1 MQTLFEETIALSA
14 KCRVACF
21 TVALLSASPLLA
33 QFNFHTITM
42 PPPNNGISTKLT
54 GTAAAKSSGIF
65 TLSGVSHAMRYDF
78 ATNSFELNLDE
89 PGIHAVNLTNAA
101 ALGADGIHYAG
112 WEEFQSNYILALG
125 THNHCAM
132 WTEGVGKQ
140 IMHPSDYGDSW
151 CVAVDNGNAVGTA
164 YLRYNQSICV
174 KNACTNLVR
183 TYMTAILNGAPIV
196 TNPNFC
202 YTPFNFGT
210 GGDCFS
216 RARGI
221 SGDSVV
227 GDYNFAPS
235 DPSNPATFMTSFGN
249 ALDSSPQANPF
260 PQALLW
266 HPSRQSVIQLNPA
279 GFVSSIALATNGI
292 QQGGWATDTTGN
304 MHAILWSGSAESA
317 LDLSPPGYTDTRIT
331 GFSGAFQVGD
341 GWVGGAPNA
350 PGAVHH
356 GLVWQGS
363 PAGVID
369 LNQYLPAGYTHLTIT
384 GADAD
389 GNISGYMTPDFNGAP
404 IATGSE
410 VGVLFTPT
418 PSISPASL
426 TLSPSTV
433 LPGDTVN
440 GTVSLGAPATEPGVF
455 VTFTSSNT
463 ALFPAPAPTLIPTG
477 QTTASFAITVST
489 TAFQPDEG
497 AVTLT
502 ARTGLFGR
510 SASITV
516 TPQTASDPIASLTV
530 TPARVQPGND
540 ATVQVTLASPAP
552 PPGVIVNFSS
562 SNPNVLAA
570 PPAITIPTGQA
581 SAAVNAHANANA
593 PSEPV
598 TLVLSAAT
606 GTTTQ
611 QATVIVAQIPKP
623 TAVSLG
629 GPQNVLSSAPGGTSG
644 LGFVSLSAVPL
655 DPITVTFVNRNPAL
669 SLPATLTQSA
679 GSFFVN
685 FTYSALPVPVDTP
698 GTVTATANGVS
709 ATSTIT
715 ITATPSPFIRSLAIP
730 LVSPTQTWS
739 SGETLTG
746 TVTLSG
752 PAYLGGMTATLA
764 ADNAGAVTMPGSL
777 TVPAGASTAS
787 FAVKANQVGAPTP
800 VTISAALP
808 GFAAVSSPLTI
819 IPAPLA
825 ISSFSATP
833 FAVIGPGVTT
843 NGVIALNQPAPSG
856 GVVISLAASPGAAK
870 VPATVT
876 VAQGQTSANF
886 TIQGNSVS
894 GSTSVSL
901 TASYQGVL
909 APLGVSAATTITVSP
924 SDSLRMAKGAVT
936 WSKSTNLLTVTATGT
951 NPQAIV
957 TVLNA
962 NGNVPLGT
970 MTGDGSGNFT
980 FQTTIASISSVNLKS
995 SLGGATGQGVTV
1007 VP

>member
-1 MQTLFEETIALSA
+1 MQTSYQGTIAPGA
-14 KCRVACF
+14 RCRVACF
-21 TVALLSASPLLA
+21 SIALLSATPLLA
-33 QFNFHTITM
+33 QFNFHIITM
-42 PPPNNGISTKLT
+42 APPNNGISTKLT
-54 GTAAAKSSGIF
+54 GTAAGKSSGIF

-78 ATNSFELNLDE
+78 ATNSFELNLDD
-89 PGIHAVNLTNAA
+89 PGINAVNLTNAA
-101 ALGADGIHYAG
+101 ALGSDGIHYAG

-132 WTEGVGKQ
+132 WTEAVGKQ
-140 IMHPSDYGDSW
+140 ILHPSDYGDSW

-164 YLRYNQSICV
+164 YLRYNQAICV

-227 GDYNFAPS
+227 GDYNLAPS
-235 DPSNPATFMTSFGN
+235 DPANPATFVTSFGN

-266 HPSRQSVIQLNPA
+266 HPSQQSVIQLHPA
-279 GFVSSIALATNGI
+279 GYVSSIALATNGI
-292 QQGGWATDTTGN
+292 QQGGWATDAAGQ

-317 LDLSPPGYTDTRIT
+317 LDLSPAGYTDTRIT

-363 PAGVID
+363 PASVID
-369 LNQYLPAGYTHLTIT
+369 LNQYLPTGYTHLTIT
-384 GADAD
+384 GTDAD

-404 IATGSE
+404 IAAGSE
-410 VGVLFTPT
+410 IGVLFTPT
-418 PSISPASL
+418 PSISVASL
-426 TLSPSTV
+426 TLSPSSV
-433 LPGDTVN
+433 VPGGTVN
-440 GTVSLGAPATEPGVF
+440 GTIALGAPAAGPGVL
-455 VTFTSSNT
+455 VNFTSSNST
-463 ALFPAPAPTLIPTG
+463 LFPPPAAILIPAG
-477 QTTASFAITVST
+477 QTAASFTIDVSA
-489 TAFQPDEG
+489 TAFQPTAG
-497 AVTLT
+497 IVTLT
-502 ARTGLFGR
+502 AHTGLFSR
-510 SASITV
+510 SANITV
-516 TPQTASDPIASLTV
+516 TPQTASDPITSMTV
-530 TPARVQPGND
+530 TPSRVRPGND
-540 ATVQVTLASPAP
+540 TTVQVTLAGPAP
-552 PPGVIVNFSS
+552 APGVIVSFSS

-581 SAAVNAHANANA
+581 SAAVNAHASANA

-598 TLVLSAAT
+598 TVVLSAAT
-606 GTTTQ
+606 GATSQ
-611 QATVIVAQIPKP
+611 QATVIVAQIAKP
-623 TAVSLG
+623 TGVFLG
-629 GPQNVLSSAPGGTSG
+629 GPQNVLTSAPGGTSG
-644 LGFVSLSAVPL
+644 PGFVSLSAVPL
-655 DPITVTFVNRNPAL
+655 DPITVTLANSNPAL
-669 SLPATLTQSA
+669 TLPSTLTQSA

-685 FTYSALPVPVDTP
+685 FTYSALPVPVDTS
-698 GTVTATANGVS
+698 GTVTAMANGVS

-715 ITATPSPFIRSLAIP
+715 ITATPSPSVRSLAIP

-752 PAYLGGMTATLA
+752 PAYLGGMTVALA
-764 ADNAGAVTMPGSL
+764 ADNAGAVTLPASI
-777 TVPAGASTAS
+777 TVPAGAVAAS
-787 FAVKANQVGAPTP
+787 FALKASQVTAPTP
-800 VTISAALP
+800 VTISATLP
-808 GFAAVSSPLTI
+808 GFAAVPSALTI
-819 IPAPLA
+819 IPAPLL
-825 ISSFSATP
+825 ISSFKLSP
-833 FAVIGPGVTT
+833 FAMIGPGVTT
-843 NGVIALNQPAPSG
+843 NGVITVNQPAPPSG
-856 GVVISLAASPGAAK
+856 IVISMAASSGAAK
-870 VPATVT
+870 VPANVT
-876 VAQGQTSANF
+876 IAQGQTSASF

-894 GSTSVSL
+894 EPTSILL
-901 TASYQGVL
+901 TGSYQGVL
-909 APLGVSAATTITVSP
+909 APLGISAAAAMTVSP
-924 SDSLRMAKGAVT
+924 SDSLRMGKGAVT

-980 FQTTIASISSVNLKS
+980 FQAKIASISSVNLKS